1 MSAALGK
8 YHNRKIN
15 TNYGKFDSRK
25 ELNRFRELSLLQR
38 AGEIS
43 GLQRQVRFELIPA
56 SRDEEGRVVERA
68 CYYIADFVYMEK
80 GNRVVEDAKGVRTK
94 EYIIKRKLMLWVHNI
109 KIQEV

>member
-1 MSAALGK
+1 MAENIRK
-8 YHNRKIN
+8 YHNRKIS
-15 TNYGKFDSRK
+15 TPYGKFDSRK

-56 SRDEEGRVVERA
+56 SRDEKGRVVERA
-68 CYYIADFVYMEK
+68 CYYVADFVYIEG

-109 KIQEV
+109 RIQEV